1 MTTTPTTTARI
12 VAAGLD
18 RVTAAICAV
27 PTSATHDV
35 REHSCRADRLHVL
48 YARRA
53 RWWAVLERAA
63 ATDPT
68 IPLVYVRAV
77 VHARCTADQQATE
90 WAMTADRWLDHA
102 RGLDA
107 AGTAVVRGVSA

>member
-1 MTTTPTTTARI
+1 MTTTPTARL

-27 PTSATHDV
+27 PTSATRDP
-35 REHSCRADRLHVL
+35 REHSRRADRLHIL

-63 ATDPT
+63 TTDPT
-68 IPLVYVRAV
+68 IPLVYLRAV

-102 RGLDA
+102 RALDV
-107 AGTAVVRGVSA
+107 AGTARVRSVAA